1 MEKIKQYKKQIIITV
16 IAIILI
22 GYYLFSN
29 QKENVVTENLTEFTL
44 QNTVQNEVIN
54 PEENIEET
62 ILVHVAGQVANP
74 GVVELKQGDRI
85 QNAIEKAGGILE
97 TANLSNI
104 NLASFVEDGM
114 KIYIPSVTENN
125 EINIS
130 NQEEA
135 VLNSK
140 ININTANQTQLEEL
154 EGIGEITALRIIEYR
169 KQNGKFKTI
178 EDLKNVK
185 GIGDA
190 KFDKIKDDI
199 EV

>member
-1 MEKIKQYKKQIIITV
+1 MEKIKQYKKQIIIAV
-16 IAIILI
+16 IASILI

-29 QKENVVTENLTEFTL
+29 QKENVVTENLTDFTL
-44 QNTVQNEVIN
+44 QNTVQNEAIN

-130 NQEEA
+130 SQEEA

-140 ININTANQTQLEEL
+140 ININTANQAQLEQL

>member
-1 MEKIKQYKKQIIITV
+1 MEKIKQYKKQIIIAV
-16 IAIILI
+16 IASILI

-29 QKENVVTENLTEFTL
+29 QKENVVTENLTDFTL

-125 EINIS
+125 EINIT

-140 ININTANQTQLEEL
+140 ININTANQAQLEEL
-154 EGIGEITALRIIEYR
+154 EGIGEITASRIIEYR

>member
-1 MEKIKQYKKQIIITV
+1 MEKIKQYKKQIIIAV
-16 IAIILI
+16 IASILI

-29 QKENVVTENLTEFTL
+29 QKQNVVTENLTDFTL

-130 NQEEA
+130 SQEEA

-140 ININTANQTQLEEL
+140 ININTANQAQLEQL

>member
-1 MEKIKQYKKQIIITV
+1 MEKIKQYKKQIIIAV
-16 IAIILI
+16 IASILI

-29 QKENVVTENLTEFTL
+29 QKQNVVTENLTDFTL

-154 EGIGEITALRIIEYR
+154 EGIGKITASRIIEYR

>member
-1 MEKIKQYKKQIIITV
+1 MEKIKQYKKQIIIAV
-16 IAIILI
+16 IASILI

-29 QKENVVTENLTEFTL
+29 QKQNVVTENLTDFTL

-130 NQEEA
+130 SQEEA

>member
-1 MEKIKQYKKQIIITV
+1 MEKIKQYKKQIIIAV

-29 QKENVVTENLTEFTL
+29 QKENVVTENLTDFTL

-130 NQEEA
+130 SQEEA

>member
-1 MEKIKQYKKQIIITV
+1 MEKIKQYKKQIIIVV
-16 IAIILI
+16 IASILI

-29 QKENVVTENLTEFTL
+29 QKQNVVTENLTDFTL

-130 NQEEA
+130 SQEEA

-154 EGIGEITALRIIEYR
+154 EGIGEITASRIIEYR